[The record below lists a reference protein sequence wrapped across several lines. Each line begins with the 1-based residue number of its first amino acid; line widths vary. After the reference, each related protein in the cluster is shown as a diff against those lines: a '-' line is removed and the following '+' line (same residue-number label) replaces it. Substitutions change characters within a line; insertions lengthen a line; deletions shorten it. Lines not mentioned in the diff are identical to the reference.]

1 MLISKNKGGKS
12 SLKLWETQTWYDLE
26 KIESKTAI
34 LPVGSI
40 EQHGPHLPL
49 ATDLIIAEE
58 IAKKVSEQIDAYLL
72 PILPYS
78 CSKEHLGVPGTI
90 SLRSTTLLIL
100 LADIFQSLEQSGV
113 KYLGVVYWHGGNVPV
128 FKKYEATIKSARKY
142 TLEENGIEEK
152 EKLEVEFL
160 NPWKFLRE
168 QFIELFGKKDLHAGA
183 IETSL
188 MLYLRPELVRLNLAV
203 NEWDDRVIDNLDD
216 LPWTLLSESGVLAS
230 NIEQSSAEKGESL
243 LKLSVEAITNH
254 IISKFQ
260 APKMF

>member
-1 MLISKNKGGKS
+1 M
-12 SLKLWETQTWYDLE
+12 KLWETQTWYDLE
-26 KIESKTAI
+26 KIESKIAI
-34 LPVGSI
+34 LPIGSI

-58 IAKKVSEQIDAYLL
+58 IAKKVSEQVDAYLL
-72 PILPYS
+72 PPLPYS

-90 SLRSTTLLIL
+90 SLRPKTLLVL
-100 LADIFQSLEQSGV
+100 LVDIVQSLEQSGV
-113 KYLGVVYWHGGNVPV
+113 KYLGIVYWHGGNVQV
-128 FKKYEATIKSARKY
+128 FKKYEATTKSIRKHV
-142 TLEENGIEEK
+142 LEQSGIEK
-152 EKLEVEFL
+152 REKLEVDFL
-160 NPWKFLRE
+160 NPWKLLKK

-188 MLYLRPELVRLNLAV
+188 LLYIRPELVRLNLAV

-230 NIEQSSAEKGESL
+230 NIEQSSAEKGEL
-243 LKLSVEAITNH
+243 LLNISIEAITNH
-254 IISKFQ
+254 ITSKFQ

>member
-1 MLISKNKGGKS
+1 MR
-12 SLKLWETQTWYDLE
+12 LWKTQTWYDLE
-26 KIESKTAI
+26 KIESKIAI

-58 IAKKVSEQIDAYLL
+58 IAKKVSEQVDAYLL
-72 PILPYS
+72 PTLPYS

-100 LADIFQSLEQSGV
+100 LVDIVQSLEQSGV
-113 KYLGVVYWHGGNVPV
+113 KYLGVIYWHGGNFQV
-128 FKKYEATIKSARKY
+128 FKKYEATSKSIRKHV
-142 TLEENGIEEK
+142 LEESGIEER

-160 NPWKFLRE
+160 NPWKLLKK
-168 QFIELFGKKDLHAGA
+168 QFVELFGKKDLHAGA

-188 MLYLRPELVRLNLAV
+188 LLHLRPELVRLNLAV

-230 NIEQSSAEKGESL
+230 NIEKSSAEKGEL
-243 LKLSVEAITNH
+243 LLELSIEAITDH
-254 IISKFQ
+254 ITSKFQ
-260 APKMF
+260 APNIF